1 MRQKYDEGQRV
12 EAEKR
17 NKEGY
22 KHKGKLEKEY
32 KEIMG
37 EERKM
42 NSGKD
47 ALFAL
52 TPTDAG
58 ATFVKGLKK
67 KGINVQKIRDDI
79 LKEKMKSKEFR
90 IGIAKGK
97 TKASDDDDKKYR
109 VYKKG
114 GGVRKNSS
122 RMNKLEELGRVDSEK
137 AYSSKGKRNLKAEKK
152 RIVKSLNSRGA
163 AKRGHGAEIR

>member
-97 TKASDDDDKKYR
+97 TKASDDNDKKYR

-114 GGVRKNSS
+114 GKASKMPVARDKNKPSAHSMDKKAVMLKSGGRTGYSVGGRAMRGV
-122 RMNKLEELGRVDSEK
+122 
-137 AYSSKGKRNLKAEKK
+137 SKILIKK
-152 RIVKSLNSRGA
+152 
-163 AKRGHGAEIR
+163 